1 MAYYP
6 KLSSP
11 TFRRELLGLEE
22 YRHYQVPQIKEIASA
37 EDFNDRATAM
47 CTGYEKFEYQNFIQH
62 YLSNRSPYKSMLVY
76 HGVGVGK
83 TCSAITLAESLMYNS
98 TREEDRQV
106 FIVTK
111 EALHDTFIDQVHNIA
126 KELPDDLYDQC
137 LGKTYYNLVN
147 RNPAYRG
154 IDATVTS
161 KLDEVKKQFKD
172 NVTKAIKSRYKLIT
186 YSKMVDIFKVDAR
199 NKKQF
204 NNLTIIIDEAHNL
217 RTHDAIIGIGAPG
230 TGGAI
235 RQTGG
240 ATTTKANIISAL
252 VNTLRKG
259 HNNRL
264 VLMTATPMYN
274 EPKEIFWLLAL
285 LLVNDKREDLLP
297 MFDANG
303 NTDKKIFDAINPQ
316 STKFQQLLASLSGTY
331 ISYIRG
337 SNPFTMATAL
347 SPVVT
352 EKSHSFQMNNKMNH
366 LDYSIVFTGMTQ
378 EQRESLNA
386 AGQDDASDAD
396 MIVLD
401 ADEDGSESSSMSS
414 ESSKSNKKGEDRIAS
429 EFQETI
435 NVKNKEKMNQII
447 YPPRG
452 NISSYIPYKIIDP
465 SARRIQYEYKKIDGK
480 IVRPDFFKPGGK
492 WLPKYAPK
500 IETISKIIG
509 NTESPGVFVVWSHHI
524 QNGLLPL
531 AFALEH
537 LGFKRNFGTS
547 QGNMLVTGPA
557 AGAAG
562 PSGGHG
568 LSYAI
573 LTADQKLTKGGSK
586 NDAAVLSILRS
597 PENKDGSLIKIVL
610 ISDRASEGINI
621 KHVRQIHL
629 LAPWYHINKM
639 NQVIGRGIRTCSH
652 MDLPLKDRNV
662 TVYLHALIDLK
673 NKSNDTE
680 DIRIYKIV
688 DKKIKG
694 MRMLE
699 KIVRDNALDCP
710 LMKNI
715 NYIPESLFTKVG
727 PGIGHKKHFEPMCD
741 LPHRSESAIRQQARD
756 EVYANIITTAI
767 QRVRRYM
774 KTNNMT
780 HGSRI
785 TGAELLKVIRV
796 NEPANAGY
804 VVLEYLLVP
813 HAIMQNMQLIK
824 HNGDFYI
831 LRNVKVDP
839 IPKKFVDVKP
849 LPLSPSVAMKQAA
862 QAPSAVANES
872 LKRILEI
879 KDPIEFYMALS
890 PSSWR
895 VFVEYACSNPLGE
908 EFHFLKDEGAL
919 ITERDIIASG
929 SPKTVVGGV
938 NIFGLFHDE
947 NRPFAGSDLI
957 IPENVVNARNMNA
970 DVIAQQMNSLKYR
983 KNVLAGALPKIPQG
997 IAFIGPIDKN
1007 QKIGVRILKPDSKD
1021 KNGAYGIVCTTISA
1035 IDTDLLAYNLLD
1047 REAIPDLKSS
1057 KDKKCAYALAKH
1069 LQNIKNQ
1076 KENNIRITHPR
1087 IFVPPAW
1094 KPPV

>member
-106 FIVTK
+106 YIVTK

-217 RTHDAIIGIGAPG
+217 RTHDAIIGLGAPG
-230 TGGAI
+230 TA
-235 RQTGG
+235 RTARTAQTGG

-297 MFDANG
+297 VFDANG

-316 STKFQQLLASLSGTY
+316 SKVFQQLLASLSGTY

-347 SPVVT
+347 SPDVN
-352 EKSHSFQMNNKMNH
+352 EKSHSFQMSNKMNH
-366 LDYSIVFTGMTQ
+366 LDYNIVFTRMTQ
-378 EQRESLNA
+378 EQRISLNA
-386 AGQDDASDAD
+386 VGPDDAADED

-401 ADEDGSESSSMSS
+401 ADEDGSESSSVSS
-414 ESSKSNKKGEDRIAS
+414 ESSKRGEDRVAS
-429 EFQETI
+429 EFKETI

-452 NISSYIPYKIIDP
+452 DISSYIPYKIIDTKMP
-465 SARRIQYEYKKIDGK
+465 QIQYAYKKIDGK
-480 IVRPDFFKPGGK
+480 VVRPDFFKPDGK

-500 IETISKIIG
+500 IQQIAKLIG
-509 NTESPGVFVVWSHHI
+509 DTENPGVFVVWSHHI

-547 QGNMLVTGPA
+547 QGNMLVTGA
-557 AGAAG
+557 AA
-562 PSGGHG
+562 GHG

-652 MDLPLKDRNV
+652 MDLPLEDRNV

-727 PGIGHKKHFEPMCD
+727 PGIGHKRHFEPMCD

-785 TGAELLKVIRV
+785 TGTELQKVIRV

-804 VVLEYLLVP
+804 VVLEYMLVP
-813 HAIMQNMQLIK
+813 HAIMQNKQLVK

-839 IPKKFVDVKP
+839 IPKTLVDVKP
-849 LPLSPSVAMKQAA
+849 LTLSPSVAIKKAA
-862 QAPSAVANES
+862 QAAPSAVANES

-879 KDPIEFYMALS
+879 TDPIDFYMALS
-890 PSSWR
+890 PSSWEA
-895 VFVEYACSNPLGE
+895 FIEYACEHPLAK
-908 EFHFLKDEGAL
+908 EFQFLIDEGAL
-919 ITERDIIASG
+919 ITERDIVASG
-929 SPKTVVGGV
+929 SPKTVIGGV
-938 NIFGLFHDE
+938 NIFGLFHE
-947 NRPFAGSDLI
+947 EKKPFADSDLI
-957 IPENVVNARNMNA
+957 IPQNVVNARQKNA
-970 DVIAQQMNSLKYR
+970 EQIAKQMNSLKYR
-983 KNVLAGALPKIPQG
+983 KNVLAGALPKIPQV
-997 IAFIGPIDKN
+997 IAFIGPIAKN

-1047 REAIPDLKSS
+1047 RAAIPNLKNS
-1057 KDKKCAYALAKH
+1057 KDLKCAYALNKH
-1069 LQNIKNQ
+1069 LKNIG
-1076 KENNIRITHPR
+1076 NNNMITHPR
-1087 IFVPPAW
+1087 IFLPPAW